1 VTGAARAGI
10 ALAAA
15 CFVLGATSSSLA
27 RSKKHHRREHKSHH
41 QASHGDIARGK
52 RHLKKANALAGEAN
66 CAAAIAEYTLAYEL
80 LNDPVVLFN
89 RAECYRRVEENEKA
103 AADYHAFLD
112 KVPNAPNRIA
122 IEKKLL
128 ALEAPEPAQREKPA
142 EAPPPTKPPP
152 AKVAEAPPPPA
163 KAPPPTKPPPAKV
176 VEAPAP
182 PAKAPPPP
190 PKVAETAP
198 PPPKVAE
205 TAPPSPKAAE
215 TAPPPP
221 ALSPP
226 PRSAPAPESKPE
238 ATVVVRQPAARDE
251 AAPASGSRPWVWVA
265 LSVLAVGAGAAG
277 YFVFRPHDQPPP
289 ETALGNYRF

>member
-1 VTGAARAGI
+1 MTGAARAGI

-15 CFVLGATSSSLA
+15 CYMLGPTSSALA
-27 RSKKHHRREHKSHH
+27 RSKKHHHREHKSHH

-103 AADYHAFLD
+103 ADDYHAFLD
-112 KVPNAPNRIA
+112 KVPSAPNRIA

-128 ALEAPEPAQREKPA
+128 ALEAPEPAPREKPA
-142 EAPPPTKPPP
+142 EAAPPTR
-152 AKVAEAPPPPA
+152 
-163 KAPPPTKPPPAKV
+163 PPPAKV

-182 PAKAPPPP
+182 PAKGPPAPA
-190 PKVAETAP
+190 K
-198 PPPKVAE
+198 
-205 TAPPSPKAAE
+205 
-215 TAPPPP
+215 APPPP
-221 ALSPP
+221 AKVVEAPP
-226 PRSAPAPESKPE
+226 PPEKAPPAPPKIAETTPPPPLPPPPAPAPAPAPASKPE
-238 ATVVVRQPAARDE
+238 ATVVVRPPAARDE
-251 AAPASGSRPWVWVA
+251 AAPGSGSRPWVWVA

-277 YFVFRPHDQPPP
+277 YFMFRPHDQPPP